1 MRTCRFLAE
10 ENLFLRRCITSCG
23 STEPTDYT
31 PDICQAIPRRMAVSA
46 CQNITQLR
54 YSIQSVSELQSLC
67 SAERRSVV
75 IGANRNLHFCDETI
89 DLPTHALA
97 HVLIR
102 ALLRPRNS
110 GDGGEIITASLLAQ
124 RFVLAVFGPRER
136 STRSDRIFNVSSR
149 SGSIAGSLVSSP
161 TPAPATRSVS
171 ASGAASGSTFGD
183 TPFFFASAS
192 FPGYMINCR
201 FGLSTVSSVR
211 R

>member
-110 GDGGEIITASLLAQ
+110 GDGGEIITASLRGCRLILGLCVPLA
-124 RFVLAVFGPRER
+124 R
-136 STRSDRIFNVSSR
+136 SSRSPRIFNVSSR
-149 SGSIAGSLVSSP
+149 SKAMAGSL
-161 TPAPATRSVS
+161 R
-171 ASGAASGSTFGD
+171 
-183 TPFFFASAS
+183 
-192 FPGYMINCR
+192 
-201 FGLSTVSSVR
+201 
-211 R
+211 